1 MPHAPQEDD
10 TIMPTPRPL
19 WNPYVAGVVLGLGLL
34 ASFIATGN
42 GYGVTGATT
51 LATAAVAGRIDP
63 ALVAQHTYLHG
74 LFDAGLNRWIVWE
87 VVGLA
92 IGALIGS
99 VLAGRFKFQVDG
111 PTQAGRGLRLVLAL
125 VGGVAAGFA
134 ARLALGCTSGM
145 GLSGS
150 ATLAAAG
157 FLFLIGFFIAG
168 IVFGQLTK
176 GLWR

>member
-1 MPHAPQEDD
+1 MRNS
-10 TIMPTPRPL
+10 PRPL
-19 WNPYVAGVVLGLGLL
+19 WNPYVAGVLLGLGLL
-34 ASFIATGN
+34 ATFLVTGN

-51 LATAAVAGRIDP
+51 LATAAVAGRIAP
-63 ALVAQHTYLHG
+63 STVEASTYLHNLFEVG
-74 LFDAGLNRWIVWE
+74 LDRWIVWE
-87 VVGLA
+87 VVGLS

-99 VLAGRFKFQVDG
+99 ILAGRFKFQVDG
-111 PTQAGRGLRLVLAL
+111 PTQAGRTLRLVLAL
-125 VGGVAAGFA
+125 VGGAASGFG

-168 IVFGQLTK
+168 AMFGQLTK
-176 GLWR
+176 GLWK